1 MPTCTQA
8 HVEHLTRQALAA
20 NGGTAVPADTVSD
33 AVDIYLARIE
43 RDTGTTIDRSAI
55 GPQDVARAVEA
66 ATACLRS
73 LETADRL

>member
-20 NGGTAVPADTVSD
+20 DGGTAVPADTVSD

-43 RDTGTTIDRSAI
+43 RDTGATIDRWAI

>member
-8 HVEHLTRQALAA
+8 AVEDLTRQALAA
-20 NGGTAVPADTVSD
+20 DGGTAVPADTVSD

-43 RDTGTTIDRSAI
+43 RDTGATIDRWAI

-73 LETADRL
+73 LETADHL